1 MLQTAL
7 VPCLCAR
14 PSPLRCSRPLPL
26 PALQLTKDLA
36 AYYGYNEFMLKTI
49 LGMFS
54 VPEALECIEANELKR
69 PITLRANTLRT
80 RRRELAA
87 ALINRGV
94 DLQPIGKWSKVVE
107 CSVTAGVA
115 PENSPYL

>member
-1 MLQTAL
+1 
-7 VPCLCAR
+7 
-14 PSPLRCSRPLPL
+14 
-26 PALQLTKDLA
+26 
-36 AYYGYNEFMLKTI
+36 MLKTI

-94 DLQPIGKWSKVVE
+94 DLQPIGKWSKVGSGVV
-107 CSVTAGVA
+107 CHLQVVGAGGVTETGPHLQNGLLKAFLQKVR
-115 PENSPYL
+115 SQPYIE

>member
-1 MLQTAL
+1 
-7 VPCLCAR
+7 
-14 PSPLRCSRPLPL
+14 
-26 PALQLTKDLA
+26 
-36 AYYGYNEFMLKTI
+36 MLKTI

-94 DLQPIGKWSKVVE
+94 DLQPIGKWSKVGSGVV
-107 CSVTAGVA
+107 CHLQVAGAGVCRLWQVLGA
-115 PENSPYL
+115 GRVAEDSPNLETGQGFPAKLQQC

>member
-1 MLQTAL
+1 MTQVL
-7 VPCLCAR
+7 CLLC
-14 PSPLRCSRPLPL
+14 CSRPLPL

-94 DLQPIGKWSKVVE
+94 DLQPIGKWSKVGSGVF
-107 CSVTAGVA
+107 CHLQVVDAGGVT
-115 PENSPYL
+115 ETSPHPQN